1 MASQISLLM
10 ENQPGALSRV
20 IGLFSQRGY
29 NIDSLSVAPT
39 QDQTLSRLT
48 MTTSESEEIIQQILK
63 QLFKLIDVVM
73 VQDLKANES
82 LSLEMALIKVSNKA
96 EVISKIEKN
105 YSSLEL
111 NELDNT
117 DEKTILRLI
126 GETDIL
132 ESLLVELKDD
142 LVEVT
147 RTGALGMTLGNI
159 SLETEE
165 ETKVIY

>member
-39 QDQTLSRLT
+39 QDPTLSRLT
-48 MTTSESEEIIQQILK
+48 MTTSESVEIIQQILK

-73 VQDLKANES
+73 VQDLKASES
-82 LSLEMALIKVSNKA
+82 ISLEMALIKVSNKA

-105 YSSLEL
+105 YSSLDL

-142 LVEVT
+142 LLEVT

>member
-39 QDQTLSRLT
+39 QDPTLSRLT
-48 MTTSESEEIIQQILK
+48 MTTSESVEIIQQILK

-73 VQDLKANES
+73 VQDLKASES
-82 LSLEMALIKVSNKA
+82 ISLEMALIKVSNKA

-105 YSSLEL
+105 YSSLDL

-132 ESLLVELKDD
+132 ENLLVELKDD

>member
-39 QDQTLSRLT
+39 QDPTLSRLT
-48 MTTSESEEIIQQILK
+48 MTTSESVEIIQQILK

-73 VQDLKANES
+73 VQDLKASES
-82 LSLEMALIKVSNKA
+82 ISLEMALIKVSNKA

-105 YSSLEL
+105 YSSLDL

-132 ESLLVELKDD
+132 ETLLVELKDD

>member
-39 QDQTLSRLT
+39 QDPTLSRLT
-48 MTTSESEEIIQQILK
+48 MTTSESEEIIQQIIK

>member
-39 QDQTLSRLT
+39 QDPTLSRLT
-48 MTTSESEEIIQQILK
+48 MTTSESVEIIQQILK

-73 VQDLKANES
+73 VQDLKASES
-82 LSLEMALIKVSNKA
+82 ISLEMALIKVLNKS

-105 YSSLEL
+105 YSSLDL

>member
-39 QDQTLSRLT
+39 QDPTLSRLT
-48 MTTSESEEIIQQILK
+48 MTTSESSAVIQQILK
-63 QLFKLIDVVM
+63 QLYKLIDVVM
-73 VQDLKANES
+73 VQDLKASES
-82 LSLEMALIKVSNKA
+82 ISLEMALIKVSNKS

-105 YSSLEL
+105 YSSLEF
-111 NELDNT
+111 NELDNK

-126 GETDIL
+126 GDTDNL
-132 ESLLVELKDD
+132 ES
-142 LVEVT
+142 
-147 RTGALGMTLGNI
+147 
-159 SLETEE
+159 
-165 ETKVIY
+165 

>member
-39 QDQTLSRLT
+39 QDPTLSRLT
-48 MTTSESEEIIQQILK
+48 MTTSESVEIIQQILK

-73 VQDLKANES
+73 VQDLKASES
-82 LSLEMALIKVSNKA
+82 ISLEMALIKVSNKA

-105 YSSLEL
+105 YSSLDL

-159 SLETEE
+159 SLETQE

>member
-39 QDQTLSRLT
+39 QDPTLSRLT
-48 MTTSESEEIIQQILK
+48 MTTSESVEIIQQILK

-73 VQDLKANES
+73 VQDLKASES
-82 LSLEMALIKVSNKA
+82 ISLEMALIKVSNKA
-96 EVISKIEKN
+96 EVISKIGKN

-132 ESLLVELKDD
+132 ENLLVELKDD

>member
-39 QDQTLSRLT
+39 QDPTLSRLT
-48 MTTSESEEIIQQILK
+48 MTTSESVEIIQQILK

-73 VQDLKANES
+73 VQDLKASES
-82 LSLEMALIKVSNKA
+82 ISLEMALIKVSNKA
-96 EVISKIEKN
+96 EVINKIEKN
-105 YSSLEL
+105 YSSLDL

>member
-39 QDQTLSRLT
+39 QDPTLSRLT
-48 MTTSESEEIIQQILK
+48 MTTSESVEIIQQILK

-73 VQDLKANES
+73 VQDLKASES
-82 LSLEMALIKVSNKA
+82 ISLEMALIKVSNKA

-105 YSSLEL
+105 YSSLDL

-132 ESLLVELKDD
+132 ESLLVELKDE

>member
-39 QDQTLSRLT
+39 QDPTLSRLT
-48 MTTSESEEIIQQILK
+48 MTTSESVEIIQQILK

-73 VQDLKANES
+73 VQDLKASES

>member
-39 QDQTLSRLT
+39 QDPTLSRLT
-48 MTTSESEEIIQQILK
+48 MTTSESVEIIQQILK

-73 VQDLKANES
+73 VQDLKASES

-105 YSSLEL
+105 YSSLDL
-111 NELDNT
+111 YELDNT

>member
-39 QDQTLSRLT
+39 QDPTLSRLT

-73 VQDLKANES
+73 VQDLKASES
-82 LSLEMALIKVSNKA
+82 ISLEMALIKVSNKA

-105 YSSLEL
+105 YSSLDL

>member
-39 QDQTLSRLT
+39 QDPTLSRLT
-48 MTTSESEEIIQQILK
+48 MTTSESTEVIQQILK
-63 QLFKLIDVVM
+63 QLYKLIDVVM
-73 VQDLKANES
+73 VQDLKASES
-82 LSLEMALIKVSNKA
+82 ISLEMALIKVLNKS

-105 YSSLEL
+105 YSSLEF
-111 NELDNT
+111 NELDNK

-126 GETDIL
+126 GDL
-132 ESLLVELKDD
+132 SL
-142 LVEVT
+142 
-147 RTGALGMTLGNI
+147 I
-159 SLETEE
+159 H
-165 ETKVIY
+165 I

>member
-39 QDQTLSRLT
+39 QDPTLSRLT
-48 MTTSESEEIIQQILK
+48 MTTSESVEIIQQILK
-63 QLFKLIDVVM
+63 QLFELIDVVM
-73 VQDLKANES
+73 VQDLKASES
-82 LSLEMALIKVSNKA
+82 ISLEMALIKVSNKA

-105 YSSLEL
+105 YSSLDL

>member
-39 QDQTLSRLT
+39 QDPTLSRLT
-48 MTTSESEEIIQQILK
+48 MTTSESVEIIQQILK

-82 LSLEMALIKVSNKA
+82 ISLEMALIKVSNKA

-105 YSSLEL
+105 YSSLDL

-159 SLETEE
+159 SLETQE

>member
-39 QDQTLSRLT
+39 QDPTLSRLT
-48 MTTSESEEIIQQILK
+48 MTTSESVEIIQQILK

-73 VQDLKANES
+73 VQDLKASES
-82 LSLEMALIKVSNKA
+82 ISLEMALIKVSNKA

-105 YSSLEL
+105 YSSLDL

-117 DEKTILRLI
+117 DQKTILRLI

-142 LVEVT
+142 LLEVT

>member
-39 QDQTLSRLT
+39 QDPTLSRLT
-48 MTTSESEEIIQQILK
+48 MTTSESSAVIQQILK
-63 QLFKLIDVVM
+63 QLYKLIDVVM
-73 VQDLKANES
+73 VQDLKASES
-82 LSLEMALIKVSNKA
+82 ISLEMALIKVLNKS

-105 YSSLEL
+105 YSSLEF
-111 NELDNT
+111 NELDNK

-126 GETDIL
+126 GDTDNL
-132 ESLLVELKDD
+132 ESLLV
-142 LVEVT
+142 
-147 RTGALGMTLGNI
+147 
-159 SLETEE
+159 
-165 ETKVIY
+165 

>member
-39 QDQTLSRLT
+39 QDPTLSRLT
-48 MTTSESEEIIQQILK
+48 MTTSESVEIIQQILK

-73 VQDLKANES
+73 VQDLKASES
-82 LSLEMALIKVSNKA
+82 ISLEMALIKVSNKP